1 MIRFDVEF
9 APLNVQRMG
18 DAATRTEKILAAQ
31 VLKDTNPYVPA
42 LTTKFASL
50 ARVEGN
56 EIIYVG
62 KQARYLWN
70 GKKMV
75 DAETGKGPAYIPD
88 VGYRFRKFSHL
99 TPTAQDLVFNK
110 SVHPKAQAKWF
121 LASKKANLQKW
132 LRVAEKAVI
141 DEYGK

>member
-1 MIRFDVEF
+1 M
-9 APLNVQRMG
+9 
-18 DAATRTEKILAAQ
+18 Q
-31 VLKDTNPYVPA
+31 VLKDTDSYVPA
-42 LTTKFASL
+42 LTKKFANM

-56 EIIYVG
+56 EVIYVG